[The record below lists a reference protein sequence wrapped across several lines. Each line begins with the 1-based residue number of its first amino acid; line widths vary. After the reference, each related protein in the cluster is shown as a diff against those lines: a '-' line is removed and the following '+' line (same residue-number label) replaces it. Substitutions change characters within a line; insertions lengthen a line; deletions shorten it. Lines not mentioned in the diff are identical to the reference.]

1 MLLVT
6 GPEPSSTMKNPPEGG
21 RLTNSSSPARK
32 PLANFTVALAIPTC
46 GEGGVASGS
55 PAMRPDDSTD
65 PGEPGEYDAVGD
77 TLSRNGGSF
86 TCVMSTVTLPVP
98 IPSPPL
104 PWEPV
109 LPSFNV

>member
-1 MLLVT
+1 MAVQAAADVH
-6 GPEPSSTMKNPPEGG
+6 G
-21 RLTNSSSPARK
+21 RLPGQRSR
-32 PLANFTVALAIPTC
+32 VAALDEDAELVAGQGEEPRD
-46 GEGGVASGS
+46 EGGVASRS

-65 PGEPGEYDAVGD
+65 PGEPGAYDAVDD